1 MFKTNVLPESFSESL
16 LILYCLPT
24 LSSPRAFKN
33 SQMFTYQ
40 KYLSLSPDT
49 LAKYQTTYS
58 ASHLMLTSSQISQ
71 LNMSG
76 TPGQP
81 PNSPP
86 HPATPKKICSFSTL
100 PHLSKWY
107 LQPKNCIS
115 KSFFTVPTISS
126 PNPIHHQVFPF
137 KHYNIS
143 LHSHRHHLN

>member
-86 HPATPKKICSFSTL
+86 PPRHTKKNLFL
-100 PHLSKWY
+100 LY
-107 LQPKNCIS
+107 
-115 KSFFTVPTISS
+115 SS
-126 PNPIHHQVFPF
+126 PSQQMVPPTQELHKQVIL
-137 KHYNIS
+137 HSSYNILPQS
-143 LHSHRHHLN
+143 NPSPGLPI